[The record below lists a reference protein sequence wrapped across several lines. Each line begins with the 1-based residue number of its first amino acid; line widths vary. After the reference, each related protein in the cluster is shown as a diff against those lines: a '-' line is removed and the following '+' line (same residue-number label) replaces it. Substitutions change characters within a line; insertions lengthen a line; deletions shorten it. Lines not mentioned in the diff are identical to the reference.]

1 MINQQKH
8 NRFLGGHGMNESA
21 KIPMWKKICYGCGAG
36 GGNVMSTLLASFLL
50 SYPPG
55 TVC

>member
-1 MINQQKH
+1 
-8 NRFLGGHGMNESA
+8 MNESA